1 MRRLLFLILV
11 CLILVPLSRTPA
23 SAKKSQ
29 QLHSIQAN
37 FTQETH
43 LKILVKPIVSHG
55 FFAFQAPDSL
65 RWEYRDPFHSIMLM
79 QDGKM
84 EKIIEKNGRF
94 EHDNSMS
101 AGSMQVILPQIGNW
115 LDGRFTDS
123 SFFTAIQ
130 IDEHTIILT
139 PKEEG
144 MRSIISSIKLHLGKQ
159 HGVMES
165 VTIFEG
171 QDASTTLTFDHIV
184 LNRSIPKS
192 FFSKQ

>member
-1 MRRLLFLILV
+1 MRRLLFLILI
-11 CLILVPLSRTPA
+11 CLLLGPLNQSEAFAEKT
-23 SAKKSQ
+23 Q
-29 QLHSIQAN
+29 QLHSIQAD

-55 FFAFQAPDSL
+55 FFAFKAPDSL

-94 EHDNSMS
+94 ERDNSMS
-101 AGSMQVILPQIGNW
+101 AGSMQVILPQIGSW

-123 SFFTAIQ
+123 SVFTAKRV
-130 IDEHTIILT
+130 DHHTIILT

-144 MRSIISSIKLHLGKQ
+144 MRSVISSIELHLGKQ
-159 HGVMES
+159 RGVMES

-171 QDASTTLTFDHIV
+171 KDASTTLTFHHII
-184 LNRSIPKS
+184 LNQNIPKS
-192 FFSKQ
+192 LFSKQ